1 MRPLPLSSF
10 LSALCLTALCL
21 SGSCTGFRE
30 GAPGLFRS
38 PQPREELLIQ
48 RIEDHGIRT
57 VVSMRGG
64 RHARMSERAA
74 QQAGAVFHQVPI
86 SAKRPVPP
94 DALLQLWQL
103 AERAERPLMVH
114 CRAGVDRTGLAMAV
128 FVLHD
133 TGDLAEARAQL
144 DLIPYGHLRAFG
156 TEEMDRVLELYAQ
169 REDALPFPDWVERDY
184 RRDYRARVPEEL
196 RR

>member
-1 MRPLPLSSF
+1 MRLLLLLTSSF
-10 LSALCLTALCL
+10 ALLC
-21 SGSCTGFRE
+21 SCTGFHE

-64 RHARMSERAA
+64 RHARMSERATLVD
-74 QQAGAVFHQVPI
+74 GAAFYSIPI
-86 SAKRPVPP
+86 SAKRPVRP
-94 DALLQLWQL
+94 DALLQLWHVAQH
-103 AERAERPLMVH
+103 AERPLVVH

-133 TGDLAEARAQL
+133 TNDLEAARAQL
-144 DLIPYGHLRAFG
+144 ALIPNGHLAAFG
-156 TEEMDRVLELYAQ
+156 TEEMDRVLDRYE
-169 REDALPFPDWVERDY
+169 EFHGVMSFPDWVERVY
-184 RRDYRARVPEEL
+184 RDDYRARVPEEH
-196 RR
+196 R

>member
-1 MRPLPLSSF
+1 MPTTMR
-10 LSALCLTALCL
+10 ALCMTFLALL
-21 SGSCTGFRE
+21 ASCTGFRE

-74 QQAGAVFHQVPI
+74 LVSGAGFHQIPI
-86 SAKRPVPP
+86 SAKRPVRPE
-94 DALLQLWQL
+94 ALLQLWRV
-103 AERAERPLMVH
+103 AESAERPLVVH
-114 CRAGVDRTGLAMAV
+114 CRAGVDRTGLAMAI

-133 TGDLAEARAQL
+133 TGDLDAARRQL
-144 DLIPYGHLRAFG
+144 ALIPNGHLAAFG
-156 TEEMDRVLELYAQ
+156 TEEMDRVLDLYA
-169 REDALPFPDWVERDY
+169 EFHGVMTFPDWVERI
-184 RRDYRARVPEEL
+184 YRADYAARVLGEE
-196 RR
+196 RG